1 MHDRELEI
9 LMSLL
14 AQCRELLKSSDPLM
28 VSQYRHLYGRITAL
42 IAEKGGDAHGDT
54 HGES

>member
-9 LMSLL
+9 LMSML

-28 VSQYRHLYGRITAL
+28 VSQYQHLYGRVTAL
-42 IAEKGGDAHGDT
+42 IAEKGGDAGTDT
-54 HGES
+54 AGES